1 MNTVRL
7 EIENRKG
14 LKLQAYLE
22 LPANQKPNHFAI
34 FAHCFSCNS
43 NFNAVKNISR
53 SLSNHGFGVLRFD
66 FTGLGKSEGEF
77 TESHFSANVD
87 DLIDVN
93 NYLAKHY
100 KAPELLVGHSL
111 GGYIALAFAEKH
123 PQKVK
128 GLCLMNATSNEDTS
142 ERKALRLRANKMI
155 TSNFRNMVRISFA
168 NLFGPKSKTFFKKEI
183 ELAVSEALLTPM
195 QGYIA
200 AQEGMQ
206 LRANRNHVLTDNS
219 FKKLLII
226 GKKDPVLD
234 FETSLNEAKKTNSA
248 IVVFQNGHMPH
259 IENKLALNDT
269 LKEFMKIC

>member
-1 MNTVRL
+1 M
-7 EIENRKG
+7 
-14 LKLQAYLE
+14 
-22 LPANQKPNHFAI
+22 QKSLTFK
-34 FAHCFSCNS
+34 
-43 NFNAVKNISR
+43 NANISF
-53 SLSNHGFGVLRFD
+53 SDQGTGTAVVLIHGFLENTTMWKNVVPEISKRNRVVTIELLGHGKTDCIGYMHTMELFAETIAAVL
-66 FTGLGKSEGEF
+66 K
-77 TESHFSANVD
+77 
-87 DLIDVN
+87 
-93 NYLAKHY
+93 
-100 KAPELLVGHSL
+100 ELKIRKCILVGHSL

-128 GLCLMNATSNEDTS
+128 GLCLMNATSNEDTA

-155 TSNFRNMVRISFA
+155 ANNFRNMVRMSFA
-168 NLFGPKSKTFFKKEI
+168 NLFGPKSKTIFKEEM
-183 ELAVSEALLTPM
+183 ELAILEALQTPM

-234 FETSLNEAKKTNSA
+234 FETSLDEAEKTNSA
-248 IVVFQNGHMPH
+248 FVVFENGHMPH
-259 IENKLALNDT
+259 IENKLALNDA

>member
-1 MNTVRL
+1 M
-7 EIENRKG
+7 
-14 LKLQAYLE
+14 
-22 LPANQKPNHFAI
+22 QKSLTFK
-34 FAHCFSCNS
+34 
-43 NFNAVKNISR
+43 NANISF
-53 SLSNHGFGVLRFD
+53 SDQGTGTTVVLIHGFLENATMWKNVIPEISKRNRVVTIDL
-66 FTGLGKSEGEF
+66 LGHGKTDCLGYIHTMELF
-77 TESHFSANVD
+77 TETIAAV
-87 DLIDVN
+87 L
-93 NYLAKHY
+93 K
-100 KAPELLVGHSL
+100 ELRIRKCILVGHSL

-128 GLCLMNATSNEDTS
+128 GLCLMNATSNEDTAA
-142 ERKALRLRANKMI
+142 RKALRLRANKMI
-155 TSNFRNMVRISFA
+155 TSNFRNMVRMSFA
-168 NLFGPKSKTFFKKEI
+168 NLFGPKSKTIFKKEI

-206 LRANRNHVLTDNS
+206 LRANRNHVLTENS

-259 IENKLALNDT
+259 IENKLALNDA
-269 LKEFMKIC
+269 LREFMKIC

>member
-1 MNTVRL
+1 M
-7 EIENRKG
+7 
-14 LKLQAYLE
+14 
-22 LPANQKPNHFAI
+22 QKSLTFK
-34 FAHCFSCNS
+34 
-43 NFNAVKNISR
+43 NANISF
-53 SLSNHGFGVLRFD
+53 SDQGTGTTVVLIHGFLENATMWKNVIPEISKRNRVVTIDLLGHGKTDCLGYMHTMELFAETIAAVL
-66 FTGLGKSEGEF
+66 K
-77 TESHFSANVD
+77 
-87 DLIDVN
+87 DLRIR
-93 NYLAKHY
+93 KCI
-100 KAPELLVGHSL
+100 LVGHSL

-128 GLCLMNATSNEDTS
+128 GLCLMNATSNEDTAA
-142 ERKALRLRANKMI
+142 RKALRLRANKMI

-168 NLFGPKSKTFFKKEI
+168 NLFGPKSKTIFKKEI

-200 AQEGMQ
+200 AQEGML
-206 LRANRNHVLTDNS
+206 LRANRNHVLTENS

-259 IENKLALNDT
+259 IENKLALNDA

>member
-1 MNTVRL
+1 M
-7 EIENRKG
+7 
-14 LKLQAYLE
+14 
-22 LPANQKPNHFAI
+22 QKSLTFK
-34 FAHCFSCNS
+34 
-43 NFNAVKNISR
+43 NANISF
-53 SLSNHGFGVLRFD
+53 SDQGKGTAVVLIHGFLENATMWKNVVPEISKRNRVVTIDLLGHGKTDCLGYIHTMELFAEIIAAVL
-66 FTGLGKSEGEF
+66 
-77 TESHFSANVD
+77 
-87 DLIDVN
+87 
-93 NYLAKHY
+93 
-100 KAPELLVGHSL
+100 KALRIRKCVLVGHSL
-111 GGYIALAFAEKH
+111 GGYIALAFAEKY

-128 GLCLMNATSNEDTS
+128 GLCLMNATSNEDTL

-155 TSNFRNMVRISFA
+155 ANNFRNMVRMSFT
-168 NLFGPKSKTFFKKEI
+168 NLFGPKSKTIFKE
-183 ELAVSEALLTPM
+183 EVGLAVFEALQTPM

-226 GKKDPVLD
+226 GKNDPVLD

-259 IENKLALNDT
+259 IENKLELSNA

>member
-1 MNTVRL
+1 M
-7 EIENRKG
+7 
-14 LKLQAYLE
+14 
-22 LPANQKPNHFAI
+22 QKSLTFK
-34 FAHCFSCNS
+34 
-43 NFNAVKNISR
+43 NANISF
-53 SLSNHGFGVLRFD
+53 SDQGTGTAVVLIHGFLENTTMWKNVVPEISKRNRVVTIDLLGHGKTDCLGYIHTMELFAETIAAVLKKLRIR
-66 FTGLGKSEGEF
+66 KC
-77 TESHFSANVD
+77 
-87 DLIDVN
+87 I
-93 NYLAKHY
+93 
-100 KAPELLVGHSL
+100 LVGHSL

-259 IENKLALNDT
+259 IENKLALNDA
-269 LKEFMKIC
+269 LREFMKIC